1 MDGRLTRRTLLGAA
15 WATGMFGVDV
25 PFSGEQP
32 RRGGILKYG
41 MESPPMGLDP
51 HAGPGAELHG
61 MTYSRLVV
69 LNDDWTGVDPD
80 LALRWEVSPDGRTY
94 TFHLRPNVRFHDGSL
109 MTAGDAVFS
118 FERILSEETGAF
130 VGGLLSGVVERV
142 TSPNQATIQF
152 LVGHQIFRHLQSQDP
167 NRPVAH

>member
-1 MDGRLTRRTLLGAA
+1 
-15 WATGMFGVDV
+15 MFGVDV
-25 PFSGEQP
+25 PFPGGQP

-41 MESPPMGLDP
+41 MESQNVDLDP

-94 TFHLRPNVRFHDGSL
+94 TFRLRPNVGST
-109 MTAGDAVFS
+109 TA
-118 FERILSEETGAF
+118 R
-130 VGGLLSGVVERV
+130 
-142 TSPNQATIQF
+142 
-152 LVGHQIFRHLQSQDP
+152 
-167 NRPVAH
+167 